1 MTATTQAAKEHTD
14 MQTNRITLD
23 TYNLIAAERQLIERA
38 LTDAGSIVEAA
49 KLLGCTRHSVKRRII
64 KHNIRWVRERVY
76 AATGHVAA
84 G

>member
-1 MTATTQAAKEHTD
+1 
-14 MQTNRITLD
+14 MQTTRITLD

-64 KHNIRWVRERVY
+64 KHGIRWVRTWDRQASGYIVTP
-76 AATGHVAA
+76 AA
-84 G
+84 